1 MIRITLSHFCVI
13 RLAIFEAGQD
23 WGEKIVVVSKGS
35 PLSDDSVCKREGSAI
50 FAWDISEPES
60 ALPLL
65 STEPLD
71 TAVTDLLGVAGT
83 TVPFP

>member
-1 MIRITLSHFCVI
+1 MLLVTPSDSCAI
-13 RLAIFEAGQD
+13 RLAIFEEGQD

-50 FAWDISEPES
+50 FSWDISDPES
-60 ALPLL
+60 GLPLL

-71 TAVTDLLGVAGT
+71 TSVTDILGVAGAT
-83 TVPFP
+83 TLSS